1 MLNLWL
7 ECDIQRKKRLSS
19 QNVFTYAMSQAEP
32 YVFALRV
39 YFHVT
44 PPHDGSNDRDRSGLG
59 VSDITAS
66 SLRLYITLIGV
77 ETISGIIY
85 IRSLI

>member
-1 MLNLWL
+1 MVRVRYT
-7 ECDIQRKKRLSS
+7 EERKSVCS
-19 QNVFTYAMSQAEP
+19 QNVFTHELSQAEP

-44 PPHDGSNDRDRSGLG
+44 PPHDGSNVRDRSGLG